1 MNIENI
7 IEAILFV
14 SGSGVDMSIFT
25 SAFDFKQK
33 EIDNAIDNLKE
44 KYSDESG
51 IHLITYKNK
60 LQFCSNPNY
69 ADKISE
75 ILNPIKEK
83 LNITPSMESFYTDYD
98 ESDDFE
104 LVMEA
109 VLDGGCSNEDEDC
122 SEDDDESIDEGLD
135 PDLDEDEDIKTDEFI
150 DSLIDEEELDDDL

>member
-1 MNIENI
+1 MKT
-7 IEAILFV
+7 LL
-14 SGSGVDMSIFT
+14 S
-25 SAFDFKQK
+25 
-33 EIDNAIDNLKE
+33 
-44 KYSDESG
+44 
-51 IHLITYKNK
+51 
-60 LQFCSNPNY
+60 
-69 ADKISE
+69 
-75 ILNPIKEK
+75 PIKEK
-83 LNITPSMESFYTDYD
+83 LNMTPSMESFYTDYD